1 MHFAAAVTRYAA
13 QSPKLAR
20 ATMGRLTAWQLSLL
34 AASLVCFA
42 LGASPAAVT
51 TATSFAKRFAKRL
64 SPLENIQDF
73 QVQSLL
79 MLVVYILQYLAL
91 GGVFEGTNP
100 KHYLRPLPAG
110 APAAERAA
118 AQAVVDKRREQ
129 VYHEM
134 RAGVL
139 SLVITV
145 ALAVLWMYV
154 GEPRT
159 AFYGFFEERAW
170 SPWWALGGVAAYVA
184 SFDTWF
190 YWSHLALHEIDWVW
204 HSIHYFHHQYKEP
217 SAFAQF
223 AVHPVEAALQ
233 GPVGHFLVQLW
244 FPVHPVQLAV
254 MGFLSSAW
262 AFAAHDGRWGDFNS
276 HVRGGKG
283 VGGGVAPAPRKRA
296 LQRAP
301 PNPTPCRHHHSPIQ
315 PAVLP
320 PLQGPRAQALL

>member
-1 MHFAAAVTRYAA
+1 MGHL
-13 QSPKLAR
+13 SP
-20 ATMGRLTAWQLSLL
+20 WQLALL
-34 AASLVCFA
+34 SASLACFA
-42 LGASPAAVT
+42 VGASPASVSS
-51 TATSFAKRFAKRL
+51 ATSFAKRFSKRL
-64 SPLENIQDF
+64 SPLETLDDF
-73 QVQSLL
+73 KMQSLL
-79 MLVVYILQYLAL
+79 MLFVYILQYLAL

-100 KHYLRPLPAG
+100 KHYLRSLPAD
-110 APAAERAA
+110 AAAKERAE

-145 ALAVLWMYV
+145 GLAVLWMYV

-159 AFYGFFEERAW
+159 AFYGFFATREW
-170 SPWWALGGVAAYVA
+170 SPWWAVGGVAAYVA

-190 YWSHLALHEIDWVW
+190 YWSHFALHEIDWVW
-204 HSIHYFHHQYKEP
+204 HSIHFFHHQYKEP

-262 AFAAHDGRWGDFNS
+262 AFAAHDWRWGDFTS
-276 HVRGGKG
+276 HVR
-283 VGGGVAPAPRKRA
+283 R
-296 LQRAP
+296 
-301 PNPTPCRHHHSPIQ
+301 CSP
-315 PAVLP
+315 LP
-320 PLQGPRAQALL
+320 PMFTPWSPPPDCPPLRSTFITPRAAGASTTLTWDS

>member
-1 MHFAAAVTRYAA
+1 MA
-13 QSPKLAR
+13 
-20 ATMGRLTAWQLSLL
+20 RLTAAQAALL
-34 AASLVCFA
+34 ASSMIIFV
-42 LGASPAAVT
+42 LGASPVAVAS
-51 TATSFAKRFAKRL
+51 TASFVKRYARRL
-64 SPLENIQDF
+64 SPLETVTDF
-73 QVQSLL
+73 QVQSVL
-79 MLVVYILQYLAL
+79 MLAVYILQYLAL

-100 KHYLRPLPAG
+100 KHYLPSLPAG
-110 APAAERAA
+110 ATAKERAA
-118 AQAVVDKRREQ
+118 AQALVDKRREQ

-159 AFYGFFEERAW
+159 AFYAYFENHPW
-170 SPWWALGGVAAYVA
+170 SAWWAVGGVAAYVV

-190 YWSHLALHEIDWVW
+190 YWSHYALHEIDWVW

-233 GPVGHFLVQLW
+233 GPVGHFMVQLW

-262 AFAAHDGRWGDFNS
+262 AFAAHDGRWCVTLGAA
-276 HVRGGKG
+276 RE
-283 VGGGVAPAPRKRA
+283 RR
-296 LQRAP
+296 P
-301 PNPTPCRHHHSPIQ
+301 PQNTPFHHHHLPKTSPGATST
-315 PAVLP
+315 PTTSTT
-320 PLQGPRAQALL
+320 PRGAGASTISTWAFSRPRGT